1 MDLKTLCMKNMVETI
16 KNLPPIL
23 RDEVIGQTTK
33 DIKKEAYENAKK
45 HIMKEIRQS
54 AAIVVEDVTDRIVMS
69 HIKNQNWERP
79 EYTKD
84 IDDELYYTFVD
95 ISEKFVIKT
104 FETTVFLHQEHNRRH
119 LDDSYEQSSSD
130 DDSYEY

>member
-1 MDLKTLCMKNMVETI
+1 MDLNTLCMKNLVETI

-54 AAIVVEDVTDRIVMS
+54 AVIVVEDVTDRMIRS
-69 HIKNQNWERP
+69 HVTNQDWERP
-79 EYTKD
+79 GYTND

-95 ISEKFVIKT
+95 ISERFVIKN
-104 FETTVFLHQEHNRRH
+104 FETTVFRYQEHNRRQ
-119 LDDSYEQSSSD
+119 LDMSFEQSSSD
-130 DDSYEY
+130 EDDY